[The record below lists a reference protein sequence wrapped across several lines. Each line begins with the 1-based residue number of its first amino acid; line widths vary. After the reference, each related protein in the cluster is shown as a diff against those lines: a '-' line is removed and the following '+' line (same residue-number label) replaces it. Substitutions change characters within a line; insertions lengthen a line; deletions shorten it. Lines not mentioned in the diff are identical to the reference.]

1 MVKNR
6 RANAVLFGFD
16 FQRNAAIILMLERI
30 KELRSVRLEGN
41 EEDIELTLENGK
53 KILAQAKAVEKSS
66 SDFSH
71 VRENLKKALISLSE
85 GAQRVDAQELIF
97 ITNSPNPFNDEASRS
112 VFGGLPTHRSFS
124 SLPPSAQVTVQKYL
138 GNIEHPLD
146 SEKFTVQ
153 VFPFE
158 TDNEAERYKAVTQ
171 AMNDFIG
178 SLNVNVSYGL
188 GINSNHTV
196 SLGNTV
202 IISNDDVV
210 AAINFCNHA
219 LRTLDEQ
226 TKQFDINIFEAM
238 GMRNLSGIVG
248 EYFAKSIQRFS
259 HDSLHSNLHQD
270 GYPDL
275 LLTHTQEQ
283 KNYFST
289 LYTVVN
295 GKKYPRDKSLFSP
308 YLYGGLEVK
317 ATCGST
323 PPASRVP
330 KPLIGEQRIALV
342 NSFDWKAHHRETN
355 NLLGIFW
362 DFLNEV
368 PTIVACFYRN
378 DLVIDDWGRIVQPTD
393 GGGRTTSVSIMAKT
407 GIKKMCDGWIAVID
421 RPEYIDAFSR
431 SKWIGYSVK

>member
-112 VFGGLPTHRSFS
+112 VFGGL
-124 SLPPSAQVTVQKYL
+124 
-138 GNIEHPLD
+138 NIENPLD

-188 GINSNHTV
+188 GKWLLQVWHDEIFINGAKKDASIQ
-196 SLGNTV
+196 LRKKD
-202 IISNDDVV
+202 IIWPILVYETDINRCDDDFL
-210 AAINFCNHA
+210 N
-219 LRTLDEQ
+219 
-226 TKQFDINIFEAM
+226 QFDIGVYDEVVRLYSSIIDSCCERIEFFTKILYDYTQFFSSKKQMEKCQEFIDSSWENYKSEFTSGGIDEETLEA
-238 GMRNLSGIVG
+238 
-248 EYFAKSIQRFS
+248 
-259 HDSLHSNLHQD
+259 
-270 GYPDL
+270 
-275 LLTHTQEQ
+275 LT
-283 KNYFST
+283 KII
-289 LYTVVN
+289 LYNVIRRRITI
-295 GKKYPRDKSLFSP
+295 DKIRRGVCL
-308 YLYGGLEVK
+308 
-317 ATCGST
+317 
-323 PPASRVP
+323 
-330 KPLIGEQRIALV
+330 
-342 NSFDWKAHHRETN
+342 
-355 NLLGIFW
+355 
-362 DFLNEV
+362 
-368 PTIVACFYRN
+368 
-378 DLVIDDWGRIVQPTD
+378 
-393 GGGRTTSVSIMAKT
+393 
-407 GIKKMCDGWIAVID
+407 
-421 RPEYIDAFSR
+421 
-431 SKWIGYSVK
+431 

>member
-178 SLNVNVSYGL
+178 IFSHENSKGKTTLLRFMLYSLGYNIPNTRKIKFDRCEVVSQILADSVGELILSRY
-188 GINSNHTV
+188 SNDFIEATV
-196 SLGNTV
+196 SGEKRTYILPDQLYDLHKIIFGTENVDVLNNILGAFYADQEKGWTLLNRGT
-202 IISNDDVV
+202 
-210 AAINFCNHA
+210 AIGSIRF
-219 LRTLDEQ
+219 
-226 TKQFDINIFEAM
+226 NIE
-238 GMRNLSGIVG
+238 
-248 EYFAKSIQRFS
+248 E
-259 HDSLHSNLHQD
+259 
-270 GYPDL
+270 
-275 LLTHTQEQ
+275 
-283 KNYFST
+283 
-289 LYTVVN
+289 
-295 GKKYPRDKSLFSP
+295 
-308 YLYGGLEVK
+308 
-317 ATCGST
+317 
-323 PPASRVP
+323 
-330 KPLIGEQRIALV
+330 
-342 NSFDWKAHHRETN
+342 
-355 NLLGIFW
+355 
-362 DFLNEV
+362 
-368 PTIVACFYRN
+368 
-378 DLVIDDWGRIVQPTD
+378 
-393 GGGRTTSVSIMAKT
+393 
-407 GIKKMCDGWIAVID
+407 
-421 RPEYIDAFSR
+421 
-431 SKWIGYSVK
+431 